1 MNKIENIEN
10 EVRSLTVVE
19 LAAFRHWFLEF
30 DADAWDRQLEHDS
43 TSGKLADLAKKSLS
57 DHKSGKST
65 EL

>member
-10 EVRSLTVVE
+10 EVRNLSAAE
-19 LAAFRHWFLEF
+19 LAAFRKWFLEF
-30 DADAWDRQLEHDS
+30 DAEAWDQKIERDS
-43 TSGKLADLAKKSLS
+43 ASGRLADLAKKSQM

>member
-10 EVRSLTVVE
+10 EVRSLTDVE
-19 LAAFRHWFLEF
+19 LATFRKWFVEF
-30 DADAWDRQLEHDS
+30 DADAWDRQLERDS
-43 TSGKLADLAKKSLS
+43 ASGKLAELAKKSLS